1 MKYEFD
7 EFAYLYL
14 NDELSENE
22 KIDFENLIAE
32 DSNLNNEFE
41 LIKKFNNEISSA
53 KRLEVSDK
61 LLTDARRNLR
71 LTISEI
77 ENQESTS
84 SNILN
89 YISGFF
95 TKKYSTAF
103 SAAFSLMI
111 GLFVGYLIFSE
122 NQNDINNLNGFDLDQ
137 ALAND
142 YKISNI
148 QFLEEENSNKNLTLH
163 FEAVKPVVISGNIS
177 DPEIKRILT
186 SAIINSDNAGL
197 KMRSINKLAEEKNS
211 VLLNDSKIKEAL
223 ITAVQSDPNPGVRK
237 EALHT
242 LELFNYDNQVRDAYL
257 FVLKNDSN
265 SGLRIIAINAL
276 SKMKLEGF
284 SLDENIYDNLSNQIE
299 NEKSDYIKLRTTA
312 LLGESK

>member
-32 DSNLNNEFE
+32 DSNLNDEFE
-41 LIKKFNNEISSA
+41 LIKKFNTKISSA

-89 YISGFF
+89 SISSFF
-95 TKKYSTAF
+95 TQKYSTVF

-111 GLFVGYLIFSE
+111 GLFVGDLIFSG

-137 ALAND
+137 ALSND

-148 QFLEEENSNKNLTLH
+148 QFLEEENSNENLTLH

-177 DPEIKRILT
+177 DPEIKKILT

-211 VLLNDSKIKEAL
+211 ILLNDSKIKEAL

-237 EALHT
+237 EALHS
-242 LELFNYDNQVRDAYL
+242 LELFNYDNQVRDAFL